1 MRLPFFEKS
10 HRPPFA
16 DSYLYEL
23 MSTYVRVVGF
33 LLLDA
38 NSVTAFGLWSAGP
51 RGAFR
56 MERMRMEPL
65 LIAVAK
71 RACGAVQM

>member
-38 NSVTAFGLWSAGP
+38 NYSDSLRSVVRRP